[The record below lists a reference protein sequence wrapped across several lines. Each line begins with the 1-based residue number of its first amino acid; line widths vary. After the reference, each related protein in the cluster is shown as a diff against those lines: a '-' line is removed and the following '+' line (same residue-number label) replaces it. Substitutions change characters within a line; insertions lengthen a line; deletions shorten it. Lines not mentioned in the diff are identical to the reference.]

1 MSVHYVDADDDDD
14 ESKYWKMA
22 SSFGS
27 FERDPCSINPLAGDA
42 NLMAPPSQL
51 GPASSAVF
59 SVQCARVG
67 KSVYYSDRPVM
78 DSCCRASPTFD
89 QFPALN
95 VSPANFGLIFY
106 QQP

>member
-1 MSVHYVDADDDDD
+1 MNRQPNL
-14 ESKYWKMA
+14 
-22 SSFGS
+22 SFA
-27 FERDPCSINPLAGDA
+27 FQH
-42 NLMAPPSQL
+42 LMHLIRGQL
-51 GPASSAVF
+51 LTVVQRALLVLLGLRRSLFKGLF